1 MSNTRHLSLAE
12 MKAAKLRALV
22 RATATCKKEMKKME
36 KGMEGASSLAP
47 MVVGKGVPKR
57 KADGKDECPSR
68 KPSVTLREKKPSPPK
83 PSHEAGK
90 GLMTSKSPVTQG
102 TRRLLTHKGY
112 TIEIVES
119 IIKEIDVN
127 P

>member
-1 MSNTRHLSLAE
+1 MSNTRHLSLVE

-36 KGMEGASSLAP
+36 KGMEGASLLAP
-47 MVVGKGVPKR
+47 MAIGNGVPKR
-57 KADGKDECPSR
+57 KADGKDDCPSR
-68 KPSVTLREKKPSPPK
+68 KPSVTPGEKKSSPPK
-83 PSHEAGK
+83 PNHGAGK
-90 GLMTSKSPVTQG
+90 GLMTSTSLVTQG
-102 TRRLLTHKGY
+102 THRLLTHKGY

-119 IIKEIDVN
+119 IIKETDVD